1 LAFDG
6 DLETHWSSGGDAPQ
20 WIEIELESEQTVTL
34 VRLVVDQYPP
44 GPTRHV
50 IWGRTGDGELIQL
63 AAYGGETDMFDVLEI
78 EIDEQVPVIAIR
90 IETTESPSWVA
101 WREIEVVG
109 P

>member
-1 LAFDG
+1 
-6 DLETHWSSGGDAPQ
+6 
-20 WIEIELESEQTVTL
+20 
-34 VRLVVDQYPP
+34 
-44 GPTRHV
+44 
-50 IWGRTGDGELIQL
+50 
-63 AAYGGETDMFDVLEI
+63 MFDVLEI